1 MDFVQH
7 ALSAMVG
14 YERTRGM
21 ARARDALSGLSLE
34 EGDWKRRLKATC
46 RQQEPVRVGWSTGEG
61 RRGKRILPA
70 ADGGLLCGA
79 CFCRHPVRLV
89 VVHPLPEQKE
99 AFEEDVAKGK
109 VAPTLSTHVSN
120 FLNKVPNFL

>member
-1 MDFVQH
+1 MSSTH
-7 ALSAMVG
+7 SAPWSATSG
-14 YERTRGM
+14 PGDGKGEGRTVRFEP
-21 ARARDALSGLSLE
+21 RRRRLE
-34 EGDWKRRLKATC
+34 KAPEGDR